1 MSNYLG
7 DFFKNSTV
15 YVYFHTF
22 NSSGA
27 SVTMSG
33 FALGDINVYKNGSMT
48 QRASTNGFTLLDT
61 DGTDL
66 DGITGI
72 QGFSIDLSDN
82 SDSGFYASGN
92 DYNVVISSVTIDS
105 QAVSFL
111 AATFSIENRNQ
122 GNKAICRGIVGAAAS
137 TTSIPTS
144 TIVPAA
150 AVNDQFK
157 GRIVIFDK
165 DTATANLRG
174 QATDISASTSGG
186 TLTVTAL
193 TTAPASGD
201 TFGIY

>member
-1 MSNYLG
+1 MIYLG
-7 DFFKNSTV
+7 DFMVNSTV
-15 YVYFHTF
+15 YCWFNTF

-33 FALGDINVYKNGSMT
+33 FAVTDIEIYKNGSMT
-48 QRASTNGFTLLDT
+48 QRASDNGYTLLDT
-61 DGTDL
+61 DGTDV
-66 DGITGI
+66 DGLTGI

-82 SDSGFYASGN
+82 SDSGFFASGN
-92 DYNVVISSVTIDS
+92 DYAVVVSAVTIDS
-105 QAVSFL
+105 QAVSFV
-111 AATFSIENRNQ
+111 AAQFSIENRNQ
-122 GNKAICRGIVGAAAS
+122 GNRAIVRGVVTVAAS

-144 TIVPAA
+144 SLVPAA

-165 DTATANLRG
+165 ATATANLRG
-174 QATDISASTSGG
+174 QASDITASTSGG

-201 TFGIY
+201 TFAIY

>member
-1 MSNYLG
+1 MIYLG
-7 DFFKNSTV
+7 DYMVNSTV
-15 YVYFHTF
+15 YVFFNTF

-33 FALGDINVYKNGSMT
+33 FALADINVYKNGSMT
-48 QRASTNGFTLLDT
+48 QRASTSGFTLLDT

-66 DGITGI
+66 DTFTGI

-82 SDSGFYASGN
+82 TDSGFYASGN
-92 DYNVVISSVTIDS
+92 DYAIVISSVTVDS
-105 QAVSFL
+105 QAVSFV
-111 AATFSIENRNQ
+111 AAQFSIENRNQ
-122 GNKAICRGIVGAAAS
+122 GNKAIVRGVVGVAAS
-137 TTSIPTS
+137 TTSIPTTS
-144 TIVPAA
+144 LTPAA
-150 AVNDQFK
+150 AVNDQYK

-165 DTATANLRG
+165 ATATANLRG